1 MKTSIRQK
9 LIIFAFIILAGN
21 LFIGFAVYNTSQKRI
36 KSEQLVQHTED
47 IISNLGNILLL
58 GKDIESASRGFI
70 ITNDSAFL
78 EPLITAEKTIFN
90 NIGQLRQQFKDN
102 TAQQQRVDSIHYYM
116 QKRLAFSL
124 KQAELRSNQGLLAAI
139 DYASTNQGLYYS
151 DNLRQIIA
159 EIEQQEDTNL
169 KQLQQANEYSM
180 TAFNWISRIMFVLIS
195 VITILLLIVTGKN
208 LQQNEKREKRAAEL
222 IVANKE
228 LAFQNTEKENRA
240 AELIVAN
247 KELAFQNEEKGKRAE
262 ELVIANKELA
272 FQNKEKGKR
281 AAELIVANEELVF
294 QNEEKGKRAKELI
307 IANEELVF
315 QNNEKGKRAAE
326 LILANEE
333 LAFQNKEKEKRA
345 AELIV
350 ANEELIFQN
359 NEKGKRAAELI
370 LANEELVFQN
380 EEKEK
385 RAEEL
390 IIAYKE
396 LIFQNQEKE
405 KRAAELIIAD
415 KELAFQNEEKG
426 KRAAEFV
433 IVNQELVFQN
443 EEKEKQEA
451 ANKELEAF
459 SYSVS
464 HDLRAPLRHIGGF
477 VDLLI
482 KNNSS
487 QLDEKGIRYL
497 KIISESSHEMGSLI
511 DALLTFSRLSRTEL
525 QKTKINTQIM
535 VAQVLKSFKEEMAG
549 RDVEI
554 NVAELPDAIGDET
567 LIHQVWENLI
577 SNALKYSKYK
587 EKAIIAIGS
596 EIADDKTVFSISDN
610 GAGFDMKYADKLF
623 GVFQRMHKA
632 TEFEGIGIGL
642 ANVNR
647 IVVRH
652 GGKCWAESEVGNG
665 ATFFFSIPN
674 EEVFS
679 RSDQSQKSLQ

>member
-21 LFIGFAVYNTSQKRI
+21 LFIGFAVYSTNQKRI

-78 EPLITAEKTIFN
+78 EPLFTAEKIIFN
-90 NIGQLRQQFKDN
+90 NIGQLRQQFQDN
-102 TAQQQRVDSIHYYM
+102 AAQQQRVDSIHYYM
-116 QKRLAFSL
+116 QKRLTFSL
-124 KQAELRSNQGLLAAI
+124 QQAELRSNQGLLAAI
-139 DYASTNQGLYYS
+139 AYASTNQGLYYS
-151 DNLRQIIA
+151 DNLRQISA
-159 EIEQQEDTNL
+159 TIEREEDILL
-169 KQLQQANEYSM
+169 KQRQQSNEYSA
-180 TAFNWISRIMFVLIS
+180 TTFNWISRIMNILII
-195 VITILLLIVTGKN
+195 VVTILLLIVTGKN
-208 LQQNEKREKRAAEL
+208 LRQNEKKEKKAAEL
-222 IVANKE
+222 IV
-228 LAFQNTEKENRA
+228 
-240 AELIVAN
+240 
-247 KELAFQNEEKGKRAE
+247 
-262 ELVIANKELA
+262 ANKELA

-326 LILANEE
+326 LI
-333 LAFQNKEKEKRA
+333 
-345 AELIV
+345 V
-350 ANEELIFQN
+350 ANE
-359 NEKGKRAAELI
+359 
-370 LANEELVFQN
+370 
-380 EEKEK
+380 
-385 RAEEL
+385 
-390 IIAYKE
+390 
-396 LIFQNQEKE
+396 
-405 KRAAELIIAD
+405 
-415 KELAFQNEEKG
+415 
-426 KRAAEFV
+426 
-433 IVNQELVFQN
+433 ELVFQN

-482 KNNSS
+482 KNNSD

-497 KIISESSHEMGSLI
+497 KIISESSHEMGNLI

-525 QKTKINTQIM
+525 LKTKINSQNM
-535 VAQVLKSFKEEMAG
+535 VAQVLKSFNVEMAG
-549 RDVEI
+549 RNVEI
-554 NVAELPDAIGDET
+554 NVSELPDAIGDET

-577 SNALKYSKYK
+577 SNALKYSKNE

-596 EIADDKTVFSISDN
+596 KIVDNKTIFSIRDN

-642 ANVNR
+642 ANINR

-679 RSDQSQKSLQ
+679 RSDQSQKSLLRTISQL

>member
-21 LFIGFAVYNTSQKRI
+21 LFIGFAVYNTNQKRI

-70 ITNDSAFL
+70 ITNDSTFL
-78 EPLITAEKTIFN
+78 EPLFTAEKIIFN
-90 NIGQLRQQFKDN
+90 NIGQLRQQFKN
-102 TAQQQRVDSIHYYM
+102 NAAQQQRVDSIHYYM
-116 QKRLAFSL
+116 QKRLDFSL
-124 KQAELRSNQGLLAAI
+124 QQAELRSNQGLLAAI
-139 DYASTNQGLYYS
+139 DYASTNQGMYYS
-151 DNLRQIIA
+151 DNLRQISA
-159 EIEQQEDTNL
+159 TIERDEVILL
-169 KQLQQANEYSM
+169 KQRQQSNEYSAN
-180 TAFNWISRIMFVLIS
+180 AFNWISRIMNILII
-195 VITILLLIVTGKN
+195 VVTILLLIVTGKN
-208 LQQNEKREKRAAEL
+208 LLQNEKKEKKAAEL
-222 IVANKE
+222 IIANNE

-247 KELAFQNEEKGKRAE
+247 KELKFQNQEKGKRAE
-262 ELVIANKELA
+262 ELVIANDELA
-272 FQNKEKGKR
+272 FQNNEKGKR
-281 AAELIVANEELVF
+281 AAELIVANEELLF
-294 QNEEKGKRAKELI
+294 QNEEKEKRAKELI

-326 LILANEE
+326 LI
-333 LAFQNKEKEKRA
+333 
-345 AELIV
+345 V
-350 ANEELIFQN
+350 
-359 NEKGKRAAELI
+359 
-370 LANEELVFQN
+370 ANEELVFQN

-390 IIAYKE
+390 IDAYKE

-433 IVNQELVFQN
+433 IVNKELVFQN
-443 EEKEKQEA
+443 EENEKQEA

-477 VDLLI
+477 VDLLV
-482 KNNSS
+482 KNNAS

-497 KIISESSHEMGSLI
+497 KIISESSHEMGNLI

-525 QKTKINTQIM
+525 QKTKINSQNM
-535 VAQVLKSFKEEMAG
+535 VAQVLKSFGDEMAG

-554 NVAELPDAIGDET
+554 NIAELPDAIGDET

-577 SNALKYSKYK
+577 SNALKYSKNK
-587 EKAIIAIGS
+587 EKATIAIGS
-596 EIADDKTVFSISDN
+596 EIVDNKTVFSIRDN

-652 GGKCWAESEVGNG
+652 GGKCRAESEVGNG
-665 ATFFFSIPN
+665 ATFFFSLPN

-679 RSDQSQKSLQ
+679 RSIQSQKSLLRTISQL

>member
-21 LFIGFAVYNTSQKRI
+21 LFIGFAVYITSQKRI
-36 KSEQLVQHTED
+36 KTEQLVQHTED

-78 EPLITAEKTIFN
+78 EPLFTAEKIIFN

-102 TAQQQRVDSIHYYM
+102 ATQQQRVDSIHYYM

-124 KQAELRSNQGLLAAI
+124 KQAELRSSQGLLAAI
-139 DYASTNQGLYYS
+139 AYASTNQGLYYS

-262 ELVIANKELA
+262 ELVIANDELE

-307 IANEELVF
+307 IANEELV
-315 QNNEKGKRAAE
+315 
-326 LILANEE
+326 
-333 LAFQNKEKEKRA
+333 
-345 AELIV
+345 
-350 ANEELIFQN
+350 FQN

-525 QKTKINTQIM
+525 QKTKINSQNM
-535 VAQVLKSFKEEMAG
+535 VAQVLKSFGDETAG

-554 NVAELPDAIGDET
+554 NVAELPDAICDET

-596 EIADDKTVFSISDN
+596 EIVDDKTVFSISDN

-623 GVFQRMHKA
+623 GVFQRMHKS
-632 TEFEGIGIGL
+632 TDFEGVGIGL

-665 ATFFFSIPN
+665 ATFFFSLPN
-674 EEVFS
+674 EEVFG
-679 RSDQSQKSLQ
+679 RSDQ

>member
-9 LIIFAFIILAGN
+9 LIIFAFITLAGN
-21 LFIGFAVYNTSQKRI
+21 LFIGFAVYITSQKRI
-36 KSEQLVQHTED
+36 KTEQLVQHTED

-78 EPLITAEKTIFN
+78 EPLFTAEKIIFN

-102 TAQQQRVDSIHYYM
+102 ATQQQRVDSIHYYM

-124 KQAELRSNQGLLAAI
+124 KQAELRSSQGLLAAI
-139 DYASTNQGLYYS
+139 AYASTNQGLYYS

-262 ELVIANKELA
+262 ELVIANDELE

-307 IANEELVF
+307 IANEELV
-315 QNNEKGKRAAE
+315 
-326 LILANEE
+326 
-333 LAFQNKEKEKRA
+333 
-345 AELIV
+345 
-350 ANEELIFQN
+350 FQN

-525 QKTKINTQIM
+525 QKTKINSQIM
-535 VAQVLKSFKEEMAG
+535 VAQVLKSFNEEMAG
-549 RDVEI
+549 RDIEI
-554 NVAELPDAIGDET
+554 KVSELPDTIGDET

-596 EIADDKTVFSISDN
+596 EIVDDKTVFSISDN

-623 GVFQRMHKA
+623 GVFQRMHKS
-632 TEFEGIGIGL
+632 TDFEGVGIGL

-665 ATFFFSIPN
+665 ATFFFSLPN
-674 EEVFS
+674 EEVFG
-679 RSDQSQKSLQ
+679 RSDQ